1 MLDTVQEFRLP
12 EGPTERSPT
21 SPAHSCLVQIH
32 PLQFS
37 NSLIELNRRNP
48 VTLGRSTDSTLEL
61 HDEFVSREHS
71 IIEWDEVENSWI
83 VADLGSRN
91 GTFVNDRRVER
102 SVLTPGDHVRLGSH
116 IFKFLSEDHVEAV
129 YHETVYQMMT
139 VDALT
144 QAHNRRYFED
154 AFERELQRSVR
165 FCRPL
170 AVLLFDLDRFK
181 AINDQH
187 GHLVGDEVLQGVC
200 QRVRRRVRRDELFA
214 RYGGE
219 EFAIVLAETRRS
231 QAISYAEE
239 VRTMIADAPVPTSR
253 GDMPVTVSIGVAHT
267 NAMEPVTAAELLSRA
282 DECLY
287 AAKNAGRNC
296 VRSDR
301 PVPKTGR

>member
-12 EGPTERSPT
+12 EGTT
-21 SPAHSCLVQIH
+21 SSSGQVPAHSCLVQIY

-37 NSLIELNRRNP
+37 SSLIELNRRRP
-48 VTLGRSTDSTLEL
+48 VTLGRSSDSTLEL
-61 HDEFVSREHS
+61 LDEFVSREHS
-71 IIEWDEVENSWI
+71 VIEWGEAENSW
-83 VADLGSRN
+83 VVSDLGSRN

-102 SVLTPGDHVRLGSH
+102 CVLEPGDHVRVGSH
-116 IFKFLSEDHVEAV
+116 IFKFLSADHVEAV

-154 AFERELQRSVR
+154 AFDRELQRALR
-165 FCRPL
+165 FARPL

-181 AINDQH
+181 SINDQH
-187 GHLVGDEVLQGVC
+187 GHLAGDEVLQAVC

-231 QAISYAEE
+231 QAMVYAEE
-239 VRTMIADAPVPTSR
+239 LRALIADEPIQTTR
-253 GDMPVTVSIGVAHT
+253 GDISVTMSIGVAHT
-267 NAMEPVTAAELLSRA
+267 SAIEPITTADLLACA
-282 DECLY
+282 DGCLY
-287 AAKNAGRNC
+287 AAKNGGRNC
-296 VRSDR
+296 VRGDR
-301 PVPKTGR
+301 PTPKVGS